1 MEMDRCFTL
10 TEEEVAR
17 RKRYLEITQ
26 EDEARLREAHPLIQ
40 AQAPRIIAR
49 FYDYLLSHEHTRR
62 MLEAPGLIERLK
74 SIQLKYF
81 LELTSGRYDL
91 AYCENRLRVGETH
104 YRVGLSPEWYIGAYV
119 KYLHI
124 VADVLSAAF
133 GRDQERFFQVL
144 VSLTKVIYLD
154 TGLAID
160 VYHQSAQSE
169 LRRKALALEATN
181 AQLLQLQTAKRFLT
195 DTIVH
200 DLQNPLAGIQGLLQ
214 VLETRSRNQPDEVRE
229 AIREGLRRCLDLS
242 EMIQNVLHISRAESG
257 RLEAH
262 MEDVDLAAV
271 ISGVAQ
277 STRRQFEQAGR
288 KLTLDLP
295 ASCILRTDEYLVR
308 RIAENLLR
316 NTLRHTPEGTPVIVR
331 LAGTASL
338 AVRLSVVD
346 QGPGI
351 PRELQPLLFDPFGA
365 PELRKAGLRVDTGLG
380 LAFCRAASSAL
391 GAGLEVESD
400 GRSGTAIHLVLPAS
414 HIPPS

>member
-1 MEMDRCFTL
+1 
-10 TEEEVAR
+10 
-17 RKRYLEITQ
+17 
-26 EDEARLREAHPLIQ
+26 
-40 AQAPRIIAR
+40 
-49 FYDYLLSHEHTRR
+49 
-62 MLEAPGLIERLK
+62 
-74 SIQLKYF
+74 
-81 LELTSGRYDL
+81 
-91 AYCENRLRVGETH
+91 
-104 YRVGLSPEWYIGAYV
+104 
-119 KYLHI
+119 
-124 VADVLSAAF
+124 
-133 GRDQERFFQVL
+133 
-144 VSLTKVIYLD
+144 
-154 TGLAID
+154 
-160 VYHQSAQSE
+160 
-169 LRRKALALEATN
+169 
-181 AQLLQLQTAKRFLT
+181 
-195 DTIVH
+195 
-200 DLQNPLAGIQGLLQ
+200 
-214 VLETRSRNQPDEVRE
+214 
-229 AIREGLRRCLDLS
+229 
-242 EMIQNVLHISRAESG
+242 
-257 RLEAH
+257 